1 MSTLSFEKIEVSH
14 LRNKLSYII
23 LALIVSIGLVTVVSL
38 TAEDVGEDVSLG
50 LDLQGGFEVLYEVEP
65 LNEGDEIDDTAVTS
79 TASTLDSR
87 VNVLGVS
94 EPNIQIEEGNR
105 IRVQLAGVEDQTE
118 ARELLSTQAELTI
131 RDVEDNLLLSGADLV
146 EGGASQNFDE
156 FNNAIVSLE
165 LRDAEQFRDITE
177 EISERP
183 PGENLMVIW
192 MDFVEGE
199 DSFIEEAQTEDP
211 KFISAPTVS
220 EPIYS
225 TEVMISGGFEG
236 QEGVERAQNIAALLN
251 SGSLPVQLT
260 EVYSTS
266 VGAQFGE
273 QALQETVLAGLIG
286 VVLVFIY
293 MIGFYRLPGLVA
305 TVTLIVYIY
314 LTVLGFNMINGVL
327 TLPGIAAL
335 ILGVGMAV
343 DANIILYERL
353 KDELRIG
360 RNIKTAYKKAAQNS
374 IWTILDA
381 NITTLIAGL
390 VLFAFGTSSV
400 KGFATM
406 LILSIVMSFVTA
418 VFLTRVL
425 MRLIIHSGYLNDKL
439 WLFGIREKDRFK
451 LSEGKDIE
459 DLKTPWDRFDFVK
472 HTKKY
477 FIFSGVLLLLGLG
490 SLAVFNLNLGVD
502 FTSGT
507 RADIETTDE
516 AGVDEV
522 EATLA
527 ELGTPPDSITTSG
540 ENIVVARYTV
550 DLPQDEVTMLQDTFE
565 EMYGTVPMIS
575 TVSPTIG
582 QELVRNAILALL
594 IASAGIIVYASI
606 RFEWRMALPAV
617 IALMHD
623 VFIMVALFSILRIEV
638 NITFIAAVLTIV
650 GYSINDTI
658 VTLDRIRE
666 NLRKI
671 KVIRSEETI
680 DMIIN
685 RSLRQTATRSI
696 NTVLTVAL
704 VVLLLV
710 MFGSSSI
717 FGFSLGLLI
726 GLVSG
731 VYSSFFI
738 AIQLWGVLKKRQL
751 RKNDGELVVYE
762 DSKTNDEKILV

>member
-1 MSTLSFEKIEVSH
+1 M
-14 LRNKLSYII
+14 RNKISYILI
-23 LALIVSIGLVTVVSL
+23 ALAVSIGLITVVAL
-38 TAEDVGEDVSLG
+38 TADDVGEEVNLG

-65 LNEGDEIDDTAVTS
+65 LNEGDEIDDTAVSS

-131 RDVEDNLLLSGADLV
+131 RDVEDNVLLSGSDLV

-156 FNNAIVSLE
+156 FNNAMVTLE
-165 LRDAEQFRDITE
+165 LQSADKFREVTE

-183 PGENLMVIW
+183 QGENMMVIW

-199 DSFIEEAQTEDP
+199 DSFREEAQKENP
-211 KFISAPTVS
+211 KFVSAPTVS
-220 EPIYS
+220 EPINS
-225 TEVMISGGFEG
+225 SEVMISGGFDG
-236 QEGVERAQNIAALLN
+236 QEGVERAQNIASLLN
-251 SGSLPVQLT
+251 SGSLPVELN
-260 EVYSTS
+260 EIYSTS

-273 QALQETVLAGLIG
+273 QALQETIFAGAIG
-286 VVLVFIY
+286 IALVFIY
-293 MIGFYRLPGLVA
+293 MIAFYRLPGVVA
-305 TVTLIVYIY
+305 TVTLFVYIY
-314 LTVLGFNMINGVL
+314 LTVFGFNMINGVL

-360 RNIKTAYKKAAQNS
+360 RSIKKAYKKAAQNS

-418 VFLTRVL
+418 VFLTRVM
-425 MRLIIHSGYLNDKL
+425 MRLLIHSGFLNNKL
-439 WLFGIREKDRFK
+439 WLFGIKEKRRYK

-459 DLKTPWDRFDFVK
+459 DLTTPWDRFDFVK
-472 HTKKY
+472 HTKK
-477 FIFSGVLLLLGLG
+477 FFAFSIALLILG
-490 SLAVFNLNLGVD
+490 SGALAIFNLNLGVD

-507 RADIETTDE
+507 RADIEISDE
-516 AGVDEV
+516 ADVDEV
-522 EATLA
+522 EDTLT
-527 ELGTPPDSITTSG
+527 ELGIEPESITTSG
-540 ENIVVARYTV
+540 ENTVVARYTT
-550 DLPQDEVTMLQDTFE
+550 DLSQEDVTAMQDTFD
-565 EMYGTVPMIS
+565 EMYGATPMIS
-575 TVSPTIG
+575 TVSPVIG
-582 QELVRNAILALL
+582 KELAQNAALALL
-594 IASAGIIVYASI
+594 IASLGIIAYATI

-617 IALMHD
+617 VALMHD
-623 VFIMVALFSILRIEV
+623 VFIMIAVFSIFRIEV
-638 NITFIAAVLTIV
+638 DITIIAAVLTIV

-666 NLRKI
+666 NLRKV
-671 KVIRSEETI
+671 KVIKSEETI
-680 DMIIN
+680 NIIIN

-696 NTVLTVAL
+696 NTVLTVVI

-710 MFGSSSI
+710 LFGSSAI

-738 AIQLWGVLKKRQL
+738 AIQLWGILKKRQL
-751 RKNDGELVVYE
+751 RKNGGELVVHE
-762 DSKTNDEKILV
+762 ESKTNDEKILV